1 MIGGDGEPGTYP
13 SPPTQPHNSKRRQ
26 PSRSV
31 SPRIATPEIHL
42 VNCMFAEILIRPCLF
57 RRVPLSAFD
66 LPARAL
72 KQASHNTGG
81 DLIGP
86 FSPPKSPTFEV

>member
-1 MIGGDGEPGTYP
+1 MT
-13 SPPTQPHNSKRRQ
+13 K
-26 PSRSV
+26 
-31 SPRIATPEIHL
+31 PEIHL

-66 LPARAL
+66 LPARTV
-72 KQASHNTGG
+72 KQASHNTGD

-86 FSPPKSPTFEV
+86 CSPPKSSAFEV